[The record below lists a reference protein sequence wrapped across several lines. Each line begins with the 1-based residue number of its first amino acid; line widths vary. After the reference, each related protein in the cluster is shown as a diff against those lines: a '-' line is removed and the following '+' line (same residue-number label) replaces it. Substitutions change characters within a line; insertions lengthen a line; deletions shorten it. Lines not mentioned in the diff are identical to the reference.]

1 MAGLMTSTPIG
12 SYGIQACMG
21 SSTGSALSGQIQGHS
36 YVGILS
42 GQGQLE
48 LQV

>member
-21 SSTGSALSGQIQGHS
+21 SSTGSALSGQGHIIWAPIGYS
-36 YVGILS
+36 ALV
-42 GQGQLE
+42 
-48 LQV
+48 